1 MYRYTVWAY
10 FDTFAP
16 TFICQIKFYTTFF
29 SSDNCM
35 INMEEAEVR
44 VSPGAA
50 VEEDTKV
57 PEEDVDEFM
66 PTDEKIHSSHMI
78 DHNYCLPSGNV
89 YIYVGQY

>member
-16 TFICQIKFYTTFF
+16 TSICQIKFYTTFF

-35 INMEEAEVR
+35 INMEEADVG
-44 VSPGAA
+44 VSPEAA

-57 PEEDVDEFM
+57 PEEM
-66 PTDEKIHSSHMI
+66 WTSS
-78 DHNYCLPSGNV
+78 
-89 YIYVGQY
+89 